1 MTREGL
7 RSQTLRENGDEQFP
21 SAQLSPTPSDSEA
34 EDEPNLKQ
42 IMKLMAQTQIQMQIQ
57 MQMLQTEMANMK
69 AAMMSIPS
77 VRDALGGEEK
87 NSLADTN
94 LVGSLADTNL
104 VSSSAEEHIPPARP
118 TQADSNTE
126 PVISLA
132 DSNSEPAISAQISAS
147 RTEPES
153 SSLTMEE
160 KFRKWINRIS
170 FLSYGDVKSKPAA
183 GLYRNLSRLRN
194 EFVRHTE
201 KLVTK
206 IWQIF

>member
-21 SAQLSPTPSDSEA
+21 SAQLSPTPSDAEA

-42 IMKLMAQTQIQMQIQ
+42 IMIQ

-126 PVISLA
+126 PVISA
-132 DSNSEPAISAQISAS
+132 PTSAS
-147 RTEPES
+147 RMEPES
-153 SSLTMEE
+153 PSLTTEE

-170 FLSYGDVKSKPAA
+170 FLSYGEVKSKI
-183 GLYRNLSRLRN
+183 SRWPLQ
-194 EFVRHTE
+194 ET
-201 KLVTK
+201 
-206 IWQIF
+206 

>member
-21 SAQLSPTPSDSEA
+21 SAQLSPTPSDAEA

-42 IMKLMAQTQIQMQIQ
+42 IMKLMAQTQNQMAQTQIQ

-94 LVGSLADTNL
+94 LVGSLAETNL
-104 VSSSAEEHIPPARP
+104 VSSSAEEHIPPART
-118 TQADSNTE
+118 TQAE
-126 PVISLA
+126 PV
-132 DSNSEPAISAQISAS
+132 ISAQISAS

>member
-7 RSQTLRENGDEQFP
+7 RSQTLRENGDGQFP

-34 EDEPNLKQ
+34 DDEPNLKQ
-42 IMKLMAQTQIQMQIQ
+42 IMKLMAQTQIQ

-126 PVISLA
+126 PVISA
-132 DSNSEPAISAQISAS
+132 PTSAS

-153 SSLTMEE
+153 SSLTME
-160 KFRKWINRIS
+160 
-170 FLSYGDVKSKPAA
+170 
-183 GLYRNLSRLRN
+183 
-194 EFVRHTE
+194 
-201 KLVTK
+201 
-206 IWQIF
+206 

>member
-7 RSQTLRENGDEQFP
+7 RSQTNQGKEDEFP
-21 SAQLSPTPSDSEA
+21 SAQLSPIPSDSEA
-34 EDEPNLKQ
+34 EEQPNLKQ
-42 IMKLMAQTQIQMQIQ
+42 IMKLMAQTQSQ
-57 MQMLQTEMANMK
+57 MQMLQTEVANIK
-69 AAMMSIPS
+69 AAIMSIPS

-87 NSLADTN
+87 NSH
-94 LVGSLADTNL
+94 ADTNL
-104 VSSSAEEHIPPARP
+104 VSSFVEEHIPSERT

-126 PVISLA
+126 PAISLA
-132 DSNSEPAISAQISAS
+132 DPNREPAISAPISAS
-147 RTEPES
+147 CMEPES

-170 FLSYGDVKSKPAA
+170 FLSYGDVKSKSAA
-183 GLYRNLSRLRN
+183 GLYRKLRRLRN
-194 EFVRHTE
+194 EFVSHTG

>member
-7 RSQTLRENGDEQFP
+7 RSQTLRETGDEQFP
-21 SAQLSPTPSDSEA
+21 SAQLSPTPSDAEA

-42 IMKLMAQTQIQMQIQ
+42 IMKLMAQTQNQMAQTQIQ

-87 NSLADTN
+87 NSLAE
-94 LVGSLADTNL
+94 TNL
-104 VSSSAEEHIPPARP
+104 VSSSAEEHIPPART

-126 PVISLA
+126 PV
-132 DSNSEPAISAQISAS
+132 ISAQISAS

-153 SSLTMEE
+153 SSLTTEE

-170 FLSYGDVKSKPAA
+170 LLSYGDVKSKPAA

-206 IWQIF
+206 IRQIF

>member
-7 RSQTLRENGDEQFP
+7 RSQSLRENGDEQFP
-21 SAQLSPTPSDSEA
+21 SAQLSPTPSDAEA

-42 IMKLMAQTQIQMQIQ
+42 IMKLMAQTQIQMQ
-57 MQMLQTEMANMK
+57 MLQTEMANMK
-69 AAMMSIPS
+69 AVMMSIPS

-87 NSLADTN
+87 NSLAE
-94 LVGSLADTNL
+94 TNL
-104 VSSSAEEHIPPARP
+104 VSSSAEEHIPPART

>member
-7 RSQTLRENGDEQFP
+7 RSQTLRENGDGQFP
-21 SAQLSPTPSDSEA
+21 SAQLSPTPSDAEA

-42 IMKLMAQTQIQMQIQ
+42 IMKLMAQTQNQMAQTQIQ

-126 PVISLA
+126 PVISA
-132 DSNSEPAISAQISAS
+132 PTSAS

-153 SSLTMEE
+153 SSLTTEE